1 MSTQGEFL
9 GDVDYILNPVFKII
23 FTFIGYFRNMGFL
36 GGSVGKESM
45 CNAGGPGSISG
56 LGRSAGE
63 GIGYPLQYSWV
74 YICAPQKRAAAEGIC
89 LSVTP
94 RNG

>member
-1 MSTQGEFL
+1 MSTQGELL

-23 FTFIGYFRNMGFL
+23 FTLTGFCFRNMGFP

-45 CNAGGPGSISG
+45 CNTGRPGLIPG

-63 GIGYPLQYSWV
+63 GISYPLQYSGLENSMD
-74 YICAPQKRAAAEGIC
+74 CK
-89 LSVTP
+89 
-94 RNG
+94 